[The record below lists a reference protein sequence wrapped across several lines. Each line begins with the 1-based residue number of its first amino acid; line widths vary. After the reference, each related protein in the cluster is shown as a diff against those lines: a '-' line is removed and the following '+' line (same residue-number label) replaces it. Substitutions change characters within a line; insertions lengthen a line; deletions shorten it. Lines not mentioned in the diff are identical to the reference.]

1 MKLHWSIHRDSDCC
15 ICVPNFLS
23 DDEIEHF
30 KLINE
35 EQKFL
40 SAGTRHSGYNPNI
53 RKSLRK
59 HQVKFPY
66 WDRLMRVADEYNK
79 VSRYNFDLS
88 FDRKHGEVN
97 HLLYSGVGDH
107 FITHR
112 DHRLR
117 LESIRYGDM
126 IRKISCTIQ
135 MTDDNDYKGSDLEVV
150 ESMSVPDAYT
160 NYPLLPDFLQ
170 KNAEKFRHRFPEM
183 RDKGSLI
190 MFTSIHEHKVTPLLK
205 GERESIVVF
214 IRGKAHAY

>member
-1 MKLHWSIHRDSDCC
+1 MKLKWSVHKNSDCC

-23 DDEIEHF
+23 NKEIEHF
-30 KLINE
+30 KFVNKN
-35 EQKFL
+35 QKFL
-40 SAGTRHSGYNPNI
+40 NAGTRHSGYNPNI
-53 RKSLRK
+53 RKTLRK

-66 WDRLMRVADEYNK
+66 WDRLMGVVNEYNK

-88 FDRKHGEVN
+88 LDRKHGEVN
-97 HLLYSGVGDH
+97 HLLYNTLGDH

-117 LESIRYGDM
+117 LESIRNKDM

-135 MTDDNDYKGSDLEVV
+135 ITDGNQYEGSDLEVV

-160 NYPLLPDFLQ
+160 NYPLIPEFL
-170 KNAEKFRHRFPEM
+170 KENAEKFRHSFPEM

-190 MFTSIHEHKVTPLLK
+190 MFTSIHEHKVTPLLS
-205 GERESIVVF
+205 GARESIVVF
-214 IRGKAHAY
+214 VRGKASAY